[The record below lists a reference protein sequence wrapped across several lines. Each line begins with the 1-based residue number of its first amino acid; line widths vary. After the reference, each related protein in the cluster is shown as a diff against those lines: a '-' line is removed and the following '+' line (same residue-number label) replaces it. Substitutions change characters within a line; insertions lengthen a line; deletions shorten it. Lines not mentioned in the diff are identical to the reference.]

1 MTVGNGNHDSN
12 QHFRLIHSALS
23 AYDRS
28 GSESD
33 FNGL

>member
-1 MTVGNGNHDSN
+1 MTASKVGHDSN
-12 QHFRLIHSALS
+12 RYFRLIHSLLPP
-23 AYDRS
+23 YDRS